1 MHIYVVLTNH
11 VRLFEEINEKITKKV
26 QNQSMKSLSTDYRGY
41 FDEIPVD
48 LLRESIVGIE
58 FSLFN
63 RQSI

>member
-1 MHIYVVLTNH
+1 VHIYVVLTNH

>member
-1 MHIYVVLTNH
+1 VHIYVVLTNH

-41 FDEIPVD
+41 FDEIHVD